1 MPDVKVGIILPESFL
16 YSEVFAVMS
25 TVVAI
30 NTIIFVALAIAKMLP
45 RVYVSDLYTSR
56 NRRAETRSIHPDDP
70 V

>member
-1 MPDVKVGIILPESFL
+1 MLLPESFL

-30 NTIIFVALAIAKMLP
+30 NTIIFVALAVAKMLP
-45 RVYVSDLYTSR
+45 RIYLSDLYTSR
-56 NRRAETRSIHPDDP
+56 NRRTETRSIHPDDP